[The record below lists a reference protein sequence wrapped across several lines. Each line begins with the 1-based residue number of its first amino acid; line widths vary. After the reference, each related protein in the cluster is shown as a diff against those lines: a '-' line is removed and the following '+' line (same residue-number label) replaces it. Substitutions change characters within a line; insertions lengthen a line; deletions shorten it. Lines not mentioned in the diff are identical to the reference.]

1 MICCRSRPSR
11 QQNGVTLRCESPQ
24 PARVQSGRDRWARR
38 RGSRG
43 LRGPPSHTWL
53 VHAEP
58 SNQRPGDGAQALE
71 TLRLQGQSGQ
81 KGYALSDLENVV
93 VQTSGALTGS
103 GRLNFLCAQRQ
114 PRGDTRGAETEAV
127 LGESAE
133 QLFCAHRCGMFPR
146 RSRIPQGG
154 RNAETGLPSAVTE
167 VSRRLREI
175 QLTSLTGPSVK
186 LHSLGNAVWI
196 GVTWL
201 WTSGQG
207 SVPAWG
213 PSPRAGSSAK
223 ASPVG
228 TSAPHG
234 FLGIPVLSQG
244 SNLPHLIPTHLR
256 SRGHVEWSR
265 VPSRERWAG
274 GPAGRQCPSP
284 SGPTLPVG
292 QHGPVWP
299 QSGGQPSWLAQDFLR
314 FSTEGPGPGTL
325 LSPLPARGVGHLTDQ
340 RHSWTAACDGP
351 AFRPQVQQLAGPV
364 WGGGGGEGF
373 LFLVQIT
380 TATLGL

>member
-1 MICCRSRPSR
+1 M
-11 QQNGVTLRCESPQ
+11 TLRCESPQ

-43 LRGPPSHTWL
+43 LCGPPSHTWL

-81 KGYALSDLENVV
+81 KGYALSGLENVV
-93 VQTSGALTGS
+93 VQTSGARTGS

-114 PRGDTRGAETEAV
+114 PRGDMRGAETEAV
-127 LGESAE
+127 LGESTE

-146 RSRIPQGG
+146 RSRVPQGG

-167 VSRRLREI
+167 VSRRLRET

-186 LHSLGNAVWI
+186 MRSLGNAVWI

-234 FLGIPVLSQG
+234 FLGIPMLSQG
-244 SNLPHLIPTHLR
+244 SNLPRLIPTHLG
-256 SRGHVEWSR
+256 SRGHVEWPPHVCPPTSAGQGGLLAGSVPPPLVQRCPCGLSR
-265 VPSRERWAG
+265 VANRPGWPRTS
-274 GPAGRQCPSP
+274 
-284 SGPTLPVG
+284 SGLALKAQVPGHFSVPC
-292 QHGPVWP
+292 
-299 QSGGQPSWLAQDFLR
+299 QP
-314 FSTEGPGPGTL
+314 EG
-325 LSPLPARGVGHLTDQ
+325 
-340 RHSWTAACDGP
+340 
-351 AFRPQVQQLAGPV
+351 
-364 WGGGGGEGF
+364 
-373 LFLVQIT
+373 LVT
-380 TATLGL
+380 